1 MADIDKYI
9 IEPELNLKNIITE
22 SRDVAQAL
30 NEFADNLEQ
39 IEKKYAKPLKMGK
52 WLVVE
57 GYGGIYPLYVC
68 SKCGRYIKLMPD
80 ETLSDYPYCLC
91 GAKMSEEEKE

>member
-52 WLVVE
+52 WIE
-57 GYGGIYPLYVC
+57 SKGYDMHPFYVC
-68 SKCGRYIKLMPD
+68 SECGRYIKLMQG